1 MGEIKQSS
9 GSDIFVHNN
18 YLAVEVQGRIQEM
31 GGGGGG
37 ADMKQSSSRSDLF
50 VHNNRLVVEVKGR
63 IQGVRTGG
71 DVQRGGGRRPSQG
84 QGPCADDAGVLLQ
97 EPLYP
102 GHRVV
107 RHDAS
112 GCSTCRQWTVI

>member
-18 YLAVEVQGRIQEM
+18 YLAVEVQWRIQEM
-31 GGGGGG
+31 GGGGGGG

-50 VHNNRLVVEVKGR
+50 VHNNRLVVKVQGR

-71 DVQRGGGRRPSQG
+71 EV
-84 QGPCADDAGVLLQ
+84 
-97 EPLYP
+97 
-102 GHRVV
+102 
-107 RHDAS
+107 
-112 GCSTCRQWTVI
+112 